1 MIAFALD
8 KPEGMTS
15 QQALSAIKRKFK
27 IKKLGHTGTLDPFA
41 TGVLPVFIGEATK
54 LIAHLDDSKKD
65 YSAVLQLGSKTD
77 TQDSTGTV
85 IVKQVVPS
93 LQKEDIEEVLEKF
106 LGEQWQTPPQYSAI
120 KVQGKP
126 MYKYAREGQ
135 EVKLEARKIKI
146 YSLNLT
152 SFENGQIAFDA
163 SVSRGTYIRSLGE
176 SIAEALGSV
185 GHLNFLR
192 RTRSGSFNLKEAIRL
207 EQILSFD
214 SLNSLENRFSLK
226 SLFPEMLHLE
236 MEDEILL
243 QKIQRGQKI
252 PLESFQVSLQ
262 ESQKVFL
269 YFKTSP
275 LCLAEPAKNT
285 EGSLLLQPLR
295 VFAIN

>member
-54 LIAHLDDSKKD
+54 LIAYLDDSIKD

-85 IVKQVVPS
+85 IVKQVVPN
-93 LQKEDIEEVLEKF
+93 LKKEGIEKVLEKF

-262 ESQKVFL
+262 EGQKVFL

-275 LCLAEPAKNT
+275 LCLAEPAKNA
-285 EGSLLLQPLR
+285 EGSLSLQPLR